1 MSVKEA
7 QNEAENVIHYHES
20 NMSKHFIKLLINLI
34 KKNNDDDSQNVLH
47 FLSDRHIVKSVYLP
61 ERLIFEAQ
69 KICIKI
75 ALDAGVQAPNFSEFM
90 RLLLAAFVGA
100 FSQQETF
107 VKCEQAHEKKPQVRC
122 FICKEPAVGFLK
134 HPRSGKSFP
143 VCSSHRER
151 CLEAGW
157 TPLEKEA
164 SDGPED

>member
-100 FSQQETF
+100 FSQQESAF
-107 VKCEQAHEKKPQVRC
+107 VKCEQAHEKKPQVKC
-122 FICKEPAVGFLK
+122 FICGEPAVCMLL
-134 HPRSGKSFP
+134 HPKSEKTYP
-143 VCSSHRER
+143 VCGRHEKE
-151 CLEAGW
+151 CLDAGW
-157 TPLEKEA
+157 KPRQEA
-164 SDGPED
+164 SE